1 MVNVRM
7 KHHLIL
13 SSVFCNRDD
22 VLARE
27 VIREIHQRFS
37 NVTVSE
43 TGRSGDAEAS
53 ARWALRNG
61 AESILVAAGDATIN
75 EVVNG
80 FFENNQPVSRKPHL
94 GIIPTD
100 DPGDFKRAAGTPGQL
115 LEAVKRIS
123 QNESRPIDLGKITTS
138 DGKTRYFANVAST
151 GLSADISRTNRRTWW
166 LKEID
171 GDLAFNWSVIK
182 NSLLHKRFPL
192 KITVPGCPSGMHWD
206 ANCVAICNGHS
217 WGGGIKVARQANL
230 SDGFLDIIVVHDF
243 SKVEFI
249 KGINQVR
256 ENETAEFEGISTIRA
271 TNVEIS
277 CEDPKRKI
285 LVDADGGWAG
295 LLPAKFEVV
304 PNAVNLF

>member
-1 MVNVRM
+1 M
-7 KHHLIL
+7 
-13 SSVFCNRDD
+13 SSSFCNQDD

-27 VIREIHQRFS
+27 VIREIHQRFN

-43 TGRSGDAEAS
+43 TGRLGEAEES
-53 ARWALRNG
+53 ARQALRNG

-80 FFENNQPVSRKPHL
+80 FFENNHPVSGKPHL
-94 GIIPTD
+94 GIIPTG
-100 DPGDFKRAAGTPGQL
+100 DPGDFRRAAGTPGQL

-138 DGKTRYFANVAST
+138 DGKIRYFANAASA
-151 GLSADISRTNRRTWW
+151 GVSADISRTNRRARW

-171 GDLAFNWSVIK
+171 GDLAFNWSVFK
-182 NSLLHKRFPL
+182 NSLLHNRFPV
-192 KITVPGCPSGMHWD
+192 KITVPGCPGGMHWD
-206 ANCVAICNGHS
+206 ANCVAICNGQS
-217 WGGGIKVARQANL
+217 LGGGIKVARQANL
-230 SDGFLDIIVVHDF
+230 SDGYLDIIVVHDF

-249 KGINQVR
+249 KGVNQIQ
-256 ENETAEFEGISTIRA
+256 ENEAAEFEGISTIRA
-271 TNVEIS
+271 TSVEIS

-285 LVDADGGWAG
+285 LVDADGGLAG
-295 LLPAKFEVV
+295 MLPAKFEVI